1 MLIRCIF
8 RQIETIKQ
16 EILCSDFFHH
26 TVGILDN
33 ILNNQITT
41 EVFCLGLGHL
51 SDCLIAKHQLGFIIA
66 LKEKYQLS
74 GIKFFDPIFTKE
86 EQEILKKLNFEVLTD
101 NKEGKYIAQSSTLF
115 FLPHCPKQI
124 TNNLLWI
131 NWLPENLKNLTLICN
146 SFSTIIESTPERFLK
161 PNANYIIDINT
172 YTDEHQLDNCFK
184 FTDIFNDT
192 SIHTFPIDKLNQAPE
207 SIWKNKIEPKYLEE
221 DKEIITNG
229 SINDTPLTSS

>member
-1 MLIRCIF
+1 M
-8 RQIETIKQ
+8 
-16 EILCSDFFHH
+16 
-26 TVGILDN
+26 GILDN
-33 ILNNQITT
+33 ILKHQIET

-51 SDCLIAKHQLGFIIA
+51 SECLIAKHQLAFIIA

-86 EQEILKKLNFEVLTD
+86 EQEILEKLNFEVLTE
-101 NKEGKYIAQSSTLF
+101 NKEGKYSAKSSTLF

-131 NWLPENLKNLTLICN
+131 NWVPENIKNLTLICN
-146 SFSTIIESTPERFLK
+146 SFKTIIESTPERFLK
-161 PNANYIIDINT
+161 LNANYIIDINT
-172 YTDEHQLDNCFK
+172 YTEEYQLNNCFK

-192 SIHTFPIDKLNQAPE
+192 SIHTFPIDKLNKAPE
-207 SIWKNKIEPKYLEE
+207 SFWKNTTEPKYLEE

-229 SINDTPLTSS
+229 SINDTPLTS